1 MDLTDRQ
8 VIYSLLSKY
17 NLFAKKSFGQ
27 NFLTNKNV
35 LQDILNASGITKD
48 DTVIEIGPGLGVL
61 TKELAKTTKK
71 VISIE
76 LDKKLLPLLKETLNE
91 YTNIEILSENTLKFI
106 PPKIQ
111 YKIVANI
118 PYNITSPI
126 LNHFLQ
132 TENQPISMTLM
143 VQEEVAEKI
152 CTLEPDMTVLSL
164 EVALFGKAKTIKKV
178 PASSFHP
185 QPKVNSAIIHVE
197 LFTPQNPNYIPK
209 QTALKILQIAKTC
222 FSNRRKQLKNTL
234 PKEYHEQAVNSG
246 IDLSRR
252 PETLSIQEWATICPA
267 CISAQ

>member
-8 VIYSLLSKY
+8 IIYSLLSKY

-27 NFLTNKNV
+27 NFLTNQKV
-35 LQDILNASGITKD
+35 LEDIIKAFGIT
-48 DTVIEIGPGLGVL
+48 DTDTIMEIGPGLGVL
-61 TKELAKTTKK
+61 TKELAKTAKK

-76 LDKKLLPLLKETLNE
+76 LDKKLLPLLQETLSE
-91 YTNIEILSENTLKFI
+91 YKNIEILNENVLKFI
-106 PPKIQ
+106 PPKIP

-132 TENQPISMTLM
+132 AENQPISMTLM
-143 VQEEVAEKI
+143 VQEEVATKI

-164 EVALFGKAKTIKKV
+164 EVALFGKAKIIKKV

-185 QPKVNSAIIHVE
+185 QPKVNSTIIHIE

-209 QTALKILQIAKTC
+209 QTALKILQIAKKA
-222 FSNRRKQLKNTL
+222 FSQRRKKLSNTIPELNEKLKILNL
-234 PKEYHEQAVNSG
+234 SEKRPQA
-246 IDLSRR
+246 L
-252 PETLSIQEWATICPA
+252 TINDWKNL
-267 CISAQ
+267 QK